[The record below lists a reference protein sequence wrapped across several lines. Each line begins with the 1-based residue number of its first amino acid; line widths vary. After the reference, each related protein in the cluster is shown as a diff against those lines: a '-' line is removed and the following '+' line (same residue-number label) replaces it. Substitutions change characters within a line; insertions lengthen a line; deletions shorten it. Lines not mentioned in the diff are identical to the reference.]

1 MSLSKKTMLA
11 RLQIDMLGMSKKDW
25 QTTKTVNISLNTAY
39 DAGYYQKCRID
50 RKDVSDIIRIS
61 EKARAIHRK
70 LTRPFGEDHWRL
82 LPASRVLEY
91 TKEMRGI
98 RQEFESAIIDL
109 EITWPAIIAKQQKRL
124 GPLFKPEEYP
134 FVEIDSNN
142 PCGYIVDS
150 VGINLSKYYKYDFKL
165 RPTPDSGHIIL
176 DLEAETIEELK
187 TKLNKE
193 NKKALEESK
202 KELWKRLFE
211 PVKNMADICSNDKRV
226 FKTLIINIKDQLS
239 ILSDLNI
246 TNDID
251 LTNMIKDV
259 KKTLTGYTSGQI
271 KDDKNLK
278 EKLGQQAT
286 ALSDKMAGYMGEK

>member
-1 MSLSKKTMLA
+1 MLA

-50 RKDVSDIIRIS
+50 RKDVKDIIRTS
-61 EKARAIHRK
+61 EKARAIHRR

-98 RQEFESAIIDL
+98 RQEFESAITDL
-109 EITWPAIIAKQQKRL
+109 EATWPAIIAKQQKRL

-134 FVEIDSNN
+134 FVGIDSNN

-150 VGINLSKYYKYDFKL
+150 VGINLSKFYKYDFKL